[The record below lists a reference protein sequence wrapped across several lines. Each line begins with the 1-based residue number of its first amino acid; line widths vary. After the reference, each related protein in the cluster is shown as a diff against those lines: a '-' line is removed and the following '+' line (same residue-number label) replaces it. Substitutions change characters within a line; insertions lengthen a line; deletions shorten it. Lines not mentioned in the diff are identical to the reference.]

1 MKHKELTNHI
11 QGSFLKKQF
20 LEAFLVQSAYIESLL
35 KLYIDYTFFLE
46 TEGASFTNKMLDTF
60 RESVERYGMAQVV
73 SFLYKSELITDEQ
86 KKLLDSYRVR
96 RNKVMHDLLG
106 EINDIRF
113 EEELEAICKKGTEII
128 ENKAFKEMAEL
139 IENYDGGAEES
150 TQSKSKQ
157 KPKRKVV
164 SPK

>member
-11 QGSFLKKQF
+11 QGSFLKKQY

-35 KLYIDYTFFLE
+35 KLYIDYNFFIQTKGE
-46 TEGASFTNKMLDTF
+46 SFTNKMLGTF

-73 SFLYKSELITDEQ
+73 SFLHKSQLINDEQ

-96 RNKVMHDLLG
+96 RNKVMHDLLK
-106 EINDIRF
+106 EISDLRF
-113 EEELEAICKKGTEII
+113 EEELEAVCRKGTEII

-139 IENYDGGAEES
+139 IERNDES
-150 TQSKSKQ
+150 LDDTSGKKKKKISKAKST
-157 KPKRKVV
+157 
-164 SPK
+164 